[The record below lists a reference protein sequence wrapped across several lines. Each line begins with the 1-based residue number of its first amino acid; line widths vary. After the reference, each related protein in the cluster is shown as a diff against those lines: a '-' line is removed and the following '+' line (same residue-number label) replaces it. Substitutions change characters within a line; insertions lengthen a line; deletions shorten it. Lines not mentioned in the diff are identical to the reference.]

1 MGAGVGGQDPIE
13 VPPGLRSLGSSA
25 ELSSQD
31 KIKKAYLQKE
41 AKGLPGVCRG
51 NTV

>member
-1 MGAGVGGQDPIE
+1 MQGHDPIE

-31 KIKKAYLQKE
+31 KIKKACLQKE
-41 AKGLPGVCRG
+41 AKGLPGVFAEE
-51 NTV
+51 TLLAA

>member
-1 MGAGVGGQDPIE
+1 MQGHGPIE

-41 AKGLPGVCRG
+41 AKGLPGVFAEE
-51 NTV
+51 TLLAA